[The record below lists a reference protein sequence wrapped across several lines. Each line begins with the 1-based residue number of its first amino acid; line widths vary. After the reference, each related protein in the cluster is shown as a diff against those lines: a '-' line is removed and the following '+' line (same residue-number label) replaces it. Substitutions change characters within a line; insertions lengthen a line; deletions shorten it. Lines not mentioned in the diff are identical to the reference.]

1 MYFWRKLKLI
11 LRDFRIILINIKI
24 FTPIILTFRDWDYSY
39 TLNVLKVCLKEQ
51 RQAMLDCLYLKEDE
65 NGKDNRNAV
74 AKIEEAIST
83 IETIEKD
90 PFIEEAHKILN
101 TDEVNSELAHLAWDL
116 EKKAWSSLFDNLKKN
131 MRNWWT

>member
-1 MYFWRKLKLI
+1 MHFWRKFKVI

-24 FTPIILTFRDWDYSY
+24 FTPIILNFRDWDYSY

-51 RQAMLDCLYLKEDE
+51 RQAMLDCLYLEDDE
-65 NGKDNRNAV
+65 HGKDNREAV

-90 PFIEEAHKILN
+90 PFIEEARKVLN
-101 TDEVNSELAHLAWDL
+101 TDEVNSELAHLA
-116 EKKAWSSLFDNLKKN
+116 
-131 MRNWWT
+131 